1 VSEVLLRSLALAAAS
16 AGLLLLLGPVLAYL
30 NRRPYPGRSLI
41 EALLLTPLALPPTVL
56 GFYLLLLFAPDG
68 PLARIGAP
76 SLAFT
81 FPGMV
86 VGAALFSLPFAYTA
100 YREAFR
106 ALDED
111 LLETART
118 LGAGW
123 LRRAREVVLPLVW
136 PGLVSGTLLAFAHA
150 LGEFG
155 VVLMV
160 GGNIPG
166 KTQVASTY
174 IYDLVEG
181 LEFAAAHR
189 ASLVMLALAFALVY
203 LTRQLEERW
212 RSATG
217 SRGRSR
223 SR

>member
-1 VSEVLLRSLALAAAS
+1 VIEVLLRSLALAAAS
-16 AGLLLLLGPVLAYL
+16 AGTLLLLGPPLAYL
-30 NRRPYPGRSLI
+30 NRRPYPGRALV

-68 PLARIGAP
+68 PLARVTGA

-86 VGAALFSLPFAYTA
+86 AGAALFSLPFAYTA
-100 YREAFR
+100 YREAFL

-118 LGAGW
+118 LGATRY
-123 LRRAREVVLPLVW
+123 RRLREVVLPLVW

-166 KTQVASTY
+166 RTQVASTY

-189 ASLVMLALAFALVY
+189 ASILMLLLALALVY

-223 SR
+223 SA

>member
-1 VSEVLLRSLALAAAS
+1 MIEVLLRSLALATTSAS
-16 AGLLLLLGPVLAYL
+16 LLLLLGPPLAYL
-30 NRRPYPGRSLI
+30 NRRAYPGRTLV

-56 GFYLLLLFAPDG
+56 GFYLLLLLAPDG
-68 PLARIGAP
+68 PLARIAGV

-81 FPGMV
+81 FPGMA

-100 YREAFR
+100 YREAFL

-111 LLETART
+111 LIDTART
-118 LGAGW
+118 LGASRW
-123 LRRAREVVLPLVW
+123 RRLREVVLPLVW
-136 PGLVSGTLLAFAHA
+136 PGLASGTLLAFAHA

-174 IYDLVEG
+174 IYDLVES
-181 LEFAAAHR
+181 LEFSKAHR
-189 ASLVMLALAFALVY
+189 ASLTMLFLALSLVY
-203 LTRQLEERW
+203 LARRLEERW

-217 SRGRSR
+217 FHGRS
-223 SR
+223 